1 MISPAID
8 EFFCS
13 PLNGDDNFW
22 DMELKG
28 CPTTAW
34 YEDLG
39 FAVYK
44 GEVAHAPPEVTERT
58 GNKFYSWFDEWRV
71 ESEDLLT
78 INVHDSMSRTP
89 PLSPPMS
96 YRWLDN
102 CFTDE
107 EEERENMVVKEL
119 EDMNG
124 RLTFRT
130 LLDHSPPL
138 VQQQMVNDDL
148 FMPCDNVSLSEDGHE
163 KINIQFSPCIKKLV
177 NLLSSYHLDQRIIDR
192 MLGVLIAVD
201 GLKESEYEDC
211 RCRPLSASSMRE
223 HQAWKKQKHR
233 LCSKWGIRV
242 IGADHAY
249 ARKYDPLMALSQPAL
264 WMGPSAFTLTLCY
277 KRGINYRIQCLLNVL
292 NHVIERSDDKA
303 FLNIAIY
310 WEHERVRDKR
320 YCGRGLYS
328 WLGSLTRV
336 PTHVGSD
343 VNPSPCMIR
352 RRTQESLE
360 EDDIDSKTYALPIK
374 KREVV
379 FIE

>member
-58 GNKFYSWFDEWRV
+58 GNKFYSWYDEWRV
-71 ESEDLLT
+71 ESDDLLD
-78 INVHDSMSRTP
+78 INVYDSMSRTP
-89 PLSPPMS
+89 PLSPPVS
-96 YRWLDN
+96 HKWIDN

-107 EEERENMVVKEL
+107 EEEKENVVVKEL
-119 EDMNG
+119 EDTNN
-124 RLTFRT
+124 RLVYRT
-130 LLDHSPPL
+130 LLENSPPP
-138 VQQQMVNDDL
+138 VQQQMVGDDL
-148 FMPCDNVSLSEDGHE
+148 FMLCDNIAFSEDGHE
-163 KINIQFSPCIKKLV
+163 KVKIQFSPGIKKIV
-177 NLLSSYHLDQRIIDR
+177 NLLSSYYLDQRIIDR
-192 MLGVLIAVD
+192 LLGVLIAVD

-211 RCRPLSASSMRE
+211 RCGPLSASSMLE

-242 IGADHAY
+242 IGADYVY
-249 ARKYDPLMALSQPAL
+249 AKKYDPLMALSQPAL
-264 WMGPSAFTLTLCY
+264 WMGQSAFTLNLRY
-277 KRGINYRIQCLLNVL
+277 KRGMNYRIQCLLAVL
-292 NHVIERSDDKA
+292 NRVVERSNDKTV
-303 FLNIAIY
+303 LNIAIY

-328 WLGSLTRV
+328 WVGSLTRV

-343 VNPSPCMIR
+343 ANPSPCMIR
-352 RRTQESLE
+352 RRTQETLE
-360 EDDIDSKTYALPIK
+360 EDDADSMTYSLPIK
-374 KREVV
+374 KCDVK